1 MQTVLCFNSFPKL
14 EVNRREFDGVR
25 RFADTCGWRLL
36 LFPAES
42 SDVDSVRT
50 LIARHRPAGCIVGPN
65 PFRPILPSRVFG
77 KTPVVWLVPQNEAGR
92 GATCVA
98 ADNAAI
104 AGAAFRELAAGLPKC
119 FAAVPAPLHR
129 PWSAERIAEFRRL
142 CREAGTPCRVFP
154 VRRGEADASRL
165 ARMRDWVAAL
175 PLRCAV
181 FAVNDLVAYDVAA
194 AANAIPRHIPKELVL
209 IGVDA
214 LTVPSSDDSRLRDI
228 SSVEVDFEGAGYAAA
243 KMLAELMKG
252 TRRPSCATFGPLLV
266 LRRRSTQGRGGRD
279 PDILGAIDIIRR
291 EACDGLT
298 AEKLAARFPGSRKHF
313 ERRFRLVMGHSVLDE
328 ILHVRFEK
336 AKTLLVQTEMPL
348 GSIAAQCGFGTE
360 TNLRKHFHLRDG
372 TSPRQWRR
380 EHVR

>member
-1 MQTVLCFNSFPKL
+1 MKTVLCFNSYPES

-42 SDVDSVRT
+42 SDENSVRA
-50 LIARHRPAGCIVGPN
+50 LMARERPAGCIVGPN
-65 PFRPILPSRVFG
+65 PDRPILPSRVFG
-77 KTPVVWLVPQNEAGR
+77 KTPVVWLVPQNEVGR
-92 GATCVA
+92 GAACVA

-119 FAAVPAPLHR
+119 FAAVPDPLHR
-129 PWSAERIAEFRRL
+129 PWSTERIGAFRRL
-142 CREAGTPCRVFP
+142 CREAGGPCRIFP
-154 VRRGEADASRL
+154 TRRGEAAASRL
-165 ARMRDWVAAL
+165 ARLRNWVAAL

-181 FAVNDLVAYDVAA
+181 FAVNDFVAYDVAA
-194 AANAIPRHIPKELVL
+194 AARAIPRHIPKELVL

-214 LTVPSSDDSRLRDI
+214 LTAPSDDSRLTDI

-243 KMLAELMKG
+243 KMLAELMEG
-252 TRRPSCATFGPLLV
+252 ARRPPCATFGPLLV
-266 LRRRSTQGRGGRD
+266 LRRRSTQGQGRRD

-298 AEKLAARFPGSRKHF
+298 AAKLATRFPGSRKHF
-313 ERRFRLVMGHSVLDE
+313 ERRFRLVMGHSILDE

-336 AKTLLVQTEMPL
+336 AKALLARTETPL
-348 GSIAAQCGFGTE
+348 AEIATVCGFGTE
-360 TNLRKHFHLRDG
+360 NNMRTHFYLRDG
-372 TSPRQWRR
+372 MSPRQWRR
-380 EHVR
+380 EHTR